1 MKIIK
6 ELKFGEFEYD
16 SELKQFQVTIKN
28 KETEEAQTISF
39 SKAYSFSLMRF
50 MVRIAQKNFKKNKKN
65 IDNIQKKVLSSK
77 NNQKQLEIKI

>member
-16 SELKQFQVTIKN
+16 SELKQFRVTIKN
-28 KETEEAQTISF
+28 KETDEAQTISF

-50 MVRIAQKNFKKNKKN
+50 MVRIAQKNFKKNKKSVDIN
-65 IDNIQKKVLSSK
+65 QKNALESEH
-77 NNQKQLEIKI
+77 NQKQLEIKI